1 MTTQEKNANNIV
13 KLKTVS
19 EMKVVKHTSMRNVA
33 NLANVSVTTISRVI
47 RNDPHVSPH
56 TREKVLRAVKKLN
69 YYVNEGARSI
79 IKKRTKTV
87 GLGIFDVSNPFF
99 PPLVRGVENTLNKFG
114 YSLVLYNT
122 DENHK
127 KEEEFLRWMLEKRA
141 DGIILA
147 PTGDSNKY
155 LNDIV
160 KRNIPLV
167 FVDREVWEISTD
179 VVCVDNTDGAFA
191 GVEHLIKL
199 GHRRIGMVACQRGV
213 STTEER
219 IKGYLRALDVY
230 GIEAD
235 ETLLVESKTSSE
247 SIIEA
252 TKKLLSILDPPTA
265 IFSGSNLVTLGILKV
280 LKKLRKKI
288 PQDLALVGF
297 DDVEWGE
304 LLSPPLTA
312 IRQPAYTI
320 GATAA
325 QILLQ
330 RLFEEGPEEKQKVVL
345 KTNLVIRESCGAQ
358 LSSDHCQLEE

>member
-1 MTTQEKNANNIV
+1 MEPIGY
-13 KLKTVS
+13 S
-19 EMKVVKHTSMRNVA
+19 SMRDVA
-33 NLANVSVTTISRVI
+33 KLANVSVTTISRVI
-47 RNDPHVSPH
+47 RNNPHVSPQ

-79 IKKRTKTV
+79 IKKQTKTV
-87 GLGIFDVSNPFF
+87 GLGIFDISNPFF

-122 DENHK
+122 DEDHK

-147 PTGDSNKY
+147 PTGDSNQY
-155 LNDIV
+155 LKDIV
-160 KRNIPLV
+160 KRNVPMV
-167 FVDREVWEISTD
+167 FVDREVEEISAD

-199 GHRRIGMVACQRGV
+199 GHRRIGVVACPRGV

-235 ETLLVESKTSSE
+235 ETLLAVSKTSSE
-247 SIIEA
+247 SIMEA
-252 TKKLLSILDPPTA
+252 TKKLSSIPDPPTA
-265 IFSGSNLVTLGILKV
+265 IFSCSNLVTLRILRV

-288 PQDLALVGF
+288 PQDLAFVGF

-304 LLSPPLTA
+304 MLSPPLTA
-312 IRQPAYTI
+312 ICQPAYTI
-320 GATAA
+320 GAAAA

-330 RLFEEGPEEKQKVVL
+330 RLFKEGPEEKQKVVL
-345 KTNLVIRESCGAQ
+345 KTDLVIRESCGAQ
-358 LSSDHCQLEE
+358 LSLDYCRLK

>member
-1 MTTQEKNANNIV
+1 
-13 KLKTVS
+13 
-19 EMKVVKHTSMRNVA
+19 MRDVA
-33 NLANVSVTTISRVI
+33 KLANVSLTTVSRTI
-47 RNDPHVSPH
+47 RNDPHVSPQ
-56 TREKVLRAVKKLN
+56 TRKKVLRAVKKLN

-79 IKKRTKTV
+79 IKKQTKTI
-87 GLGIFDVSNPFF
+87 GLGIFDISNPFF

-127 KEEEFLRWMLEKRA
+127 KEDEFLRWMLEKRA

-147 PTGDSNKY
+147 LTGGSNEY

-167 FVDREVWEISTD
+167 LVDREVEGISAD
-179 VVCVDNTDGAFA
+179 VVCVDNADGGFV
-191 GVEHLIKL
+191 GVEHLITL
-199 GHRRIGMVACQRGV
+199 GHRRIGMVAYQRGA

-219 IKGYLRALDVY
+219 IKGYLRALDVH

-235 ETLLVESKTSSE
+235 ETLLVESETSSE
-247 SIIEA
+247 SVMEA
-252 TKKLLSILDPPTA
+252 IKKLLSIPDPPTA
-265 IFSGSNLVTLGILKV
+265 IFSCSNLVTLGILKA

-304 LLSPPLTA
+304 LLSSPLTA
-312 IRQPAYTI
+312 ICQPAYTI
-320 GATAA
+320 GATAG

-330 RLFEEGPEEKQKVVL
+330 RLFKEGPEEKQKVVL
-345 KTNLVIRESCGAQ
+345 KTNLVIRESCGTQ
-358 LSSDHCQLEE
+358 LSLD